1 MSKEKKKL
9 AKIRKLVQE
18 NTEINEGT
26 IEIITDNNQF
36 IEVMKEFASFQ
47 EDQEDGQIG
56 GHNEIKQEY
65 FDNSS
70 ETEKNETNSEWTTS

>member
-9 AKIRKLVQE
+9 AKIRKLGQE

-36 IEVMKEFASFQ
+36 IEVMKEFASF
-47 EDQEDGQIG
+47 
-56 GHNEIKQEY
+56 
-65 FDNSS
+65 
-70 ETEKNETNSEWTTS
+70 